1 MLTCITCSKQQ
12 VEDEG
17 DEMGARGNKDAVKTL
32 TTQMK
37 DMALKVSGSS
47 KGKPPTAPSTFN
59 KKGHKDFDTISK
71 GVYYPTS
78 TTYMQSGSSSS
89 NNTPWDFNDRGGY
102 EPPRQSGHL
111 VLDDDDDPIE
121 WMAQVE
127 PGVQITFVS
136 LPNGGNDLKRI
147 RFK

>member
-1 MLTCITCSKQQ
+1 
-12 VEDEG
+12 
-17 DEMGARGNKDAVKTL
+17 
-32 TTQMK
+32 MK
-37 DMALKVSGSS
+37 DMAFKVSGSS
-47 KGKPPTAPSTFN
+47 KGKPPTAPSSF

-71 GVYYPTS
+71 GLYYPTT

-89 NNTPWDFNDRGGY
+89 NNTPWDFNGRGDY

>member
-1 MLTCITCSKQQ
+1 MKLT
-12 VEDEG
+12 
-17 DEMGARGNKDAVKTL
+17 
-32 TTQMK
+32 K
-37 DMALKVSGSS
+37 DMTLKVSGSS
-47 KGKPPTAPSTFN
+47 KRKPPTNFN
-59 KKGHKDFDTISK
+59 KGHKPFTQDFHTITK
-71 GVYYPTS
+71 GLPYYPS
-78 TTYMQSGSSSS
+78 YMQASGSSSS
-89 NNTPWDFNDRGGY
+89 TPAWDFNTNSNANAGGY

-111 VLDDDDDPIE
+111 VLDGDDDPIE